1 MTNQDHDNVMSRVME
16 VLNEEGSEGFAQA
29 LTLLLNAAMVVERQK
44 HMGAEAYERCESRRD
59 VANGFKPKT
68 VKSRVGKLNVS
79 IPQVRQGGFYPKAL
93 DKGLRSERALKLA
106 VAEMYVQGVSTRKI
120 ARITEELCGFD
131 VSSSDVS
138 RASKELD
145 DMLSAWRNRPLS
157 DIVYMWLDARYEK
170 VRHGGSV
177 VSCAVLIATGLR
189 RDGKRTI
196 LGVSVSLSEA
206 EVHWREFLLS
216 LKKRGVHHVK
226 LITSDAH
233 EGLKQALKSIYN
245 GVPWQRCQCHLQRN
259 AQAYVPKKEM
269 KQKVA
274 SDIRDIFNAKDLK
287 SAGLLLDETVTS
299 YEKKAPKLSEWMESN
314 LRDGF
319 TVFDLPKAH
328 RIRCRTTNPLERV
341 NREIKRRTV
350 VATLFP
356 NEASC
361 LRLVS
366 AVLMEISEDWETD
379 EQTYMK
385 VND

>member
-1 MTNQDHDNVMSRVME
+1 MCLSPY
-16 VLNEEGSEGFAQA
+16 LK
-29 LTLLLNAAMVVERQK
+29 RQ
-44 HMGAEAYERCESRRD
+44 
-59 VANGFKPKT
+59 
-68 VKSRVGKLNVS
+68 
-79 IPQVRQGGFYPKAL
+79 
-93 DKGLRSERALKLA
+93 
-106 VAEMYVQGVSTRKI
+106 
-120 ARITEELCGFD
+120 
-131 VSSSDVS
+131 
-138 RASKELD
+138 
-145 DMLSAWRNRPLS
+145 
-157 DIVYMWLDARYEK
+157 
-170 VRHGGSV
+170 
-177 VSCAVLIATGLR
+177 
-189 RDGKRTI
+189 
-196 LGVSVSLSEA
+196 
-206 EVHWREFLLS
+206 VHWREFLLS
-216 LKKRGVHHVK
+216 LQKRGVHHVK

-274 SDIRDIFNAKDLK
+274 SDIRDIF
-287 SAGLLLDETVTS
+287 DETVTS

-341 NREIKRRTV
+341 NREKKRRTV

-379 EQTYMK
+379 EQTDMK